1 MQQPPVCVVTSAA
14 LRHSLG
20 ESHLNAMGNQVPVQS
35 DTPWNLILEFNLL
48 AQFEDDFREN
58 FKIVGSH

>member
-1 MQQPPVCVVTSAA
+1 MQQPLVCVVTSAA

-20 ESHLNAMGNQVPVQS
+20 ESNFNARGNQFSVHS
-35 DTPWNLILEFNLL
+35 DIPWNLILEFNLL
-48 AQFEDDFREN
+48 AQFEDDFKRN